1 MTQPDRNW
9 RKEMES
15 FTTDEAELKVLREGP
30 KSLAQS
36 WHLQALHSKWKKIM
50 GLQDPPPKNTPG
62 SFQDLEKRITELE
75 SEISTL
81 KAQNRGKDHT

>member
-9 RKEMES
+9 RKEMEA
-15 FTTDEAELKVLREGP
+15 FTTDKRELELLRNGP
-30 KSLAQS
+30 TSLAQS
-36 WHLQALHSKWKKIM
+36 WHLQALHSRWKRIM

-75 SEISTL
+75 EEIKIL
-81 KAQNRGKDHT
+81 KARDK